1 MRNTICALG
10 SIFLQRCVNLTFID
24 RDIIGLDDQSHLVY
38 FMASADLDEGLPLS
52 KSLLNRQVHSNEVA
66 HVLLLW

>member
-1 MRNTICALG
+1 MLSASLM
-10 SIFLQRCVNLTFID
+10 FTFAD

-52 KSLLNRQVHSNEVA
+52 KSLLNRQELA
-66 HVLLLW
+66 HLLLLW